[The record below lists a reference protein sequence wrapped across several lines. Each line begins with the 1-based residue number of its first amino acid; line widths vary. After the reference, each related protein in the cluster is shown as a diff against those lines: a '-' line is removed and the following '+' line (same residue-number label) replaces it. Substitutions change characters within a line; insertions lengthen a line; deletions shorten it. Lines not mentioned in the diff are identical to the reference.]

1 MSKYQKF
8 FLLLNLLFFVTLFC
22 KVQAQEIN
30 GDTIYVN
37 AEAEVMVRFPSMP
50 TYFNTTPS
58 NAPYNF
64 KTAGTGFTIIA
75 KAERTKPAPL
85 VVNEGGRT
93 HKFLIVF
100 KKILITTMM
109 QKWITITALLK
120 K

>member
-1 MSKYQKF
+1 MLNTNKSYMAMSKYLKKYL
-8 FLLLNLLFFVTLFC
+8 FLLLLFLAAGIY

-37 AEAEVMVRFPSMP
+37 AEAEVMVRFPTLPS
-50 TYFNTTPS
+50 YFNTTPS

-75 KAERTKPAPL
+75 KAEKTKPAPL

-100 KKILITTMM
+100 KKNIDYNND
-109 QKWITITALLK
+109 A
-120 K
+120 